1 MPKPLPYVRRVQQRT
16 IVLGPPDGD
25 QLELPQWGYLLGGEA
40 DMVSQSDHQPEVSRR
55 TMVLANQIA
64 AAIDRPAVTVHPSV
78 IRMLSFLAG
87 VKLQLTSEE
96 EDWLLRWVDDVTA
109 LLRFQTTV
117 GVQLRNT
124 AVAALISH
132 RLEGQEDFTAAD
144 AARLPE
150 KLREQIYSFY
160 QAEAL
165 GTTEVKT
172 TDEQV
177 RELEAE
183 LGKLLTEPGSPGG
196 STGTTLSGAVSDTAP
211 ATQTS
216 AAKGSS
222 ASRSRTSSTRSRK
235 ALPTSESGFGGESS
249 PSPS

>member
-25 QLELPQWGYLLGGEA
+25 QLELPQWGYLLGAEA
-40 DMVSQSDHQPEVSRR
+40 DMISKDDQQPEVSRR

-87 VKLQLTSEE
+87 VKLTLTTEE
-96 EDWLLRWVDDVTA
+96 ESWLMRWVDDVTA

-117 GVQLRNT
+117 GVRLRNT
-124 AVAALISH
+124 AVAALIAH

-144 AARLPE
+144 AARLSDP
-150 KLREQIYSFY
+150 LREAIYSFY

-172 TDEQV
+172 TEEQV
-177 RELEAE
+177 QELEAE
-183 LGKLLTEPGSPGG
+183 LGKLLPEHGSPGG
-196 STGTTLSGAVSDTAP
+196 STGMTPSGAVSDTSP
-211 ATQTS
+211 ATRTS
-216 AAKGSS
+216 PGKHSS

-235 ALPTSESGFGGESS
+235 ALPSSESGFGGESS